1 MRKREAPP
9 QSRVKSLREGLG
21 SKGVVTLGP
30 AAAQGPS
37 LGLGTFTEGPSLDGT
52 GGDVADRVAGPA
64 GVRGN
69 LVPRPPER
77 PEDGAFMG
85 CINAVFPGYPGVGH
99 VQACILYR
107 AYQGHITG
115 TFFPRDLKVH
125 CHVRL

>member
-1 MRKREAPP
+1 M
-9 QSRVKSLREGLG
+9 KSLREGLG

-85 CINAVFPGYPGVGH
+85 CINTVFPGYPGVGH
-99 VQACILYR
+99 VQARILYR